1 MSDES
6 RFLDETPLAEPAATG
21 MKRSNQVAA
30 IILFLFSIYMIFE
43 SLQMKLFDQYG
54 PGPGLFPF
62 GLGIIL
68 AILSV
73 ALFIE
78 YASSRKKDKAS
89 PFPERAALI
98 SVGLVI
104 VALIGY
110 ALVINTLGYVITT
123 FIFVLFL
130 MGVVQRDKI
139 KMTTLTA
146 IGVAVMLYLIFEVG
160 LHVRLPKGPFG
171 F

>member
-1 MSDES
+1 MANES
-6 RFLDETPLAEPAATG
+6 QRVDETPSVEPATTG

-30 IILFLFSIYMIFE
+30 IILFLFSIYMISD
-43 SLQMKLFDQYG
+43 SLKMRLFDQYG

-68 AILSV
+68 TILSV

-89 PFPERAALI
+89 PFPQRSALI

-104 VALIGY
+104 VGLIGY

>member
-6 RFLDETPLAEPAATG
+6 RFLEETPSVEPAAAG

-30 IILFLFSIYMIFE
+30 IILFLFSIYMISS
-43 SLQMKLFDQYG
+43 SLRMRLSDQYG

-78 YASSRKKDKAS
+78 YTSSRKKDKAS
-89 PFPERAALI
+89 PFPQRGALL

-104 VALIGY
+104 LALIGY
-110 ALVINTLGYVITT
+110 ALVINSLGYVITT
-123 FIFVLFL
+123 FFFVLFL

-146 IGVAVMLYLIFEVG
+146 IGVAVMLYLIFEIG
-160 LHVRLPKGPFG
+160 LQVRLPKGPFG